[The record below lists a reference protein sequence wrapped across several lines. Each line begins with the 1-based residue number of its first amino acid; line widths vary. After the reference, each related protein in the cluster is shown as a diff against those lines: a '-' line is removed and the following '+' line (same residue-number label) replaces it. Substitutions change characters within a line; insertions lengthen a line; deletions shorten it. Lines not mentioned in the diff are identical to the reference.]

1 MASNL
6 AEFAATAS
14 QTNPGELWSCQDDS
28 GWPEP
33 FCNKMLSW
41 PAFRRSGPET
51 SRLKRIAFWVGN
63 QRSIKDKH
71 HKHLQKTWALKFGVQ
86 ITIEA
91 KAGTAPKSQV
101 WNWISW
107 HPNFSI
113 HECINIQIYSN
124 APRHHSG
131 EFRMSLGLSLF
142 RTAWLLAANSSTSL
156 KTIIL
161 GAGTCHNQCPLQPAM
176 HVCMFV
182 NNLFQAS
189 KSSKKKKA
197 PNIQNWN
204 TFWLLCLMSSHM
216 LLNL

>member
-14 QTNPGELWSCQDDS
+14 RTNPGELWSCQDDS

-71 HKHLQKTWALKFGVQ
+71 HKHLQRPGLCSWKFGVQ

-101 WNWISW
+101 SNWISW

-113 HECINIQIYSN
+113 H
-124 APRHHSG
+124 HSG
-131 EFRMSLGLSLF
+131 ELRMSLGLSLF

-189 KSSKKKKA
+189 KSSKKKRPQTSK
-197 PNIQNWN
+197 IE
-204 TFWLLCLMSSHM
+204 TLSDFYV
-216 LLNL
+216 